1 MTKLNSATFVTKTDF
16 EKNLKKIKS
25 NLEKT
30 PKDTFT
36 LFPEVCLSGFCYDRM
51 DEAGEFFS
59 ASIDEL
65 QELSNKNPFALTAI
79 VKENGIFFNRL
90 FFFAEGKIVHTQDK
104 HKLFKLG
111 EEHRHFGL
119 GKEESIKIIEY
130 KGINIAFLICFELRF
145 IKFWEKL
152 RGADL
157 ICIPAMWGKDRVWQ
171 FKNLLQALALTNQC
185 FVLSS
190 NSINKEFGRAS
201 HLFTP
206 WGEEDFSRNC
216 PIDKKKLQIHRKY
229 INLED

>member
-1 MTKLNSATFVTKTDF
+1 MLKAATFITQKDF
-16 EKNLKKIKS
+16 EKNLKKIKTA
-25 NLEKT
+25 LRKT
-30 PKDTFT
+30 PNDTFT

-51 DEAGEFFS
+51 DEAAEFF
-59 ASIDEL
+59 AAAITEL
-65 QELSNKNPFALTAI
+65 RYLSNKNPFALSAI
-79 VKENGIFFNRL
+79 VKEEGKFFNRL
-90 FFFAEGKIVHTQDK
+90 FFFAKGEIVHVQDK

-111 EEHRHFGL
+111 EEHRHFSAGSAD
-119 GKEESIKIIEY
+119 SIDVIEHE
-130 KGINIAFLICFELRF
+130 GIKIAFLICFELRF

-185 FVLSS
+185 YILSS
-190 NSINKEFGRAS
+190 NSINKEFGYAS

-206 WGEEDFSRNC
+206 WGEERANGTVM
-216 PIDKKKLQIHRKY
+216 IDHMKLKAHRKY